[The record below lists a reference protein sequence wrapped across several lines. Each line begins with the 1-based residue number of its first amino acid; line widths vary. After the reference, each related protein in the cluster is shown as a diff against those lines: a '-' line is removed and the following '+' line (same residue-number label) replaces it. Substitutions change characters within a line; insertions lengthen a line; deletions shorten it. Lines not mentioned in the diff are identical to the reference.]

1 MPKIQPT
8 ADLCEALAE
17 IIDEMGLDKPIDW
30 ESFDYDAMRNLA
42 VLGAIETYDTV
53 MSMDKHNESE
63 KALTLMSI
71 IGYLQMENAAQWIM
85 LSKEYQDAKAIPSKR
100 KSNR

>member
-1 MPKIQPT
+1 MKIQPT
-8 ADLCEALAE
+8 AELCEALAE

-30 ESFDYDAMRNLA
+30 ESLNYDSMRNLA
-42 VLGAIETYDTV
+42 VLGAIETYENV
-53 MSMDKHNESE
+53 MSMEGSDTN

-85 LSKEYQDAKAIPSKR
+85 LTKEYNEHKKVSAKR
-100 KSNR
+100 KSNG

>member
-1 MPKIQPT
+1 MKIQPT
-8 ADLCEALAE
+8 AELCEALAG

-30 ESFDYDAMRNLA
+30 ESLNYDSMRNLA
-42 VLGAIETYDTV
+42 VLGAIETYENV
-53 MSMDKHNESE
+53 MSMEGSDTN

-85 LSKEYQDAKAIPSKR
+85 LTKEYNEHKKVSATR
-100 KSNR
+100 KPNR